1 MPVARALFRQRL
13 VREPLHAQGHS
24 HRHRALVVLGGDHGH
39 LAEFRHDAGQ
49 GVDSARLV
57 AVVVADQD
65 PHKTFLKK
73 FINFSL
79 QRYGILPFFS

>member
-1 MPVARALFRQRL
+1 M
-13 VREPLHAQGHS
+13 
-24 HRHRALVVLGGDHGH
+24 VLRGDHGH

-57 AVVVADQD
+57 AVIVADQD

-73 FINFSL
+73 LINFSL
-79 QRYGILPFFS
+79 QRYGILAFIS